1 MHPISS
7 LFDMKYSRMLIGLFI
22 GALFACD
29 TSNTAA
35 GRVASRTDSVRAD
48 SIARARQDS
57 INRASPGYVIDSVLP
72 VEEELRRFRAAVG
85 GTTAT
90 EELRHASLSR
100 ADLVRRF
107 VRDLSTRD
115 TTDLRRAVIDSREFA
130 DLVYPDS
137 PNTRPPYRQSPAF
150 VWMQIAGQSTSGLT
164 RLLQRRGGQ
173 QLKYVGYA
181 CPEKPDVQ
189 GANRLWPKCV
199 VRVSSSAGDTTTQR
213 LFGTI
218 LERGGRFKF
227 VSYANQF

>member
-1 MHPISS
+1 
-7 LFDMKYSRMLIGLFI
+7 MKYSRMLIGVSI

-29 TSNTAA
+29 TANTAD
-35 GRVASRTDSVRAD
+35 GRVASRTDSARAD
-48 SIARARQDS
+48 STARARQDS

-72 VEEELRRFRAAVG
+72 VAEELRRFRAAVG
-85 GTTAT
+85 GTEAT
-90 EELRHASLSR
+90 DLQHASLSR

-115 TTDLRRAVIDSREFA
+115 STDLRRAAIDAREFA

-173 QLKYVGYA
+173 QLEYVSHA
-181 CPEKPDVQ
+181 CGEKPDVE

-199 VRVSSSAGDTTTQR
+199 VRVASTAGDTTTQR

-218 LERGGRFKF
+218 VERGGRFKF

>member
-1 MHPISS
+1 MSS
-7 LFDMKYSRMLIGLFI
+7 LLDMKYSRMLIGLSI

-29 TSNTAA
+29 TANTAD

-48 SIARARQDS
+48 SMARARQDS

-72 VEEELRRFRAAVG
+72 VDEELRRFRAAVG

-90 EELRHASLSR
+90 DLQYASLSR
-100 ADLVRRF
+100 TDLVRRF

-115 TTDLRRAVIDSREFA
+115 TTDLRRAVIDPREFA

-173 QLKYVGYA
+173 QLEYVGHA
-181 CPEKPDVQ
+181 CERPDVQ

-199 VRVSSSAGDTTTQR
+199 VRVASTVGDTTTQR
-213 LFGTI
+213 FFGTI